1 MEVQIEKS
9 WKTILQDEFEKPYFS
24 TIVQALKQ
32 EKAKGETI
40 YPPGKLIFNAF
51 NKTPFEK
58 VKCVILGQ
66 DPYHGEGQAH
76 GLCFSVSDGV
86 KPPPSLVNI
95 FKELHD
101 DLGLPIPHSGNLEK
115 WANSGVLLLNAILT
129 VRAHEPASHSKI
141 GWEQFTDAVIRRISE
156 EKTGV
161 IFLLWGN
168 FARNKKYLIDS
179 DKHFVLEAAHP
190 SPFSANNGFFGC
202 HHFSKANEL
211 LKKQNKLPID
221 WRLE

>member
-1 MEVQIEKS
+1 MNVQIEPS
-9 WKTILQDEFEKPYFS
+9 WKAALQDEFEKPYFS
-24 TIVQALKQ
+24 AIAETLKQ
-32 EKAKGETI
+32 EKAQGETI

-76 GLCFSVSDGV
+76 GLCFSVNDGV

-95 FKELHD
+95 FKELQD
-101 DLGLPIPHSGNLEK
+101 DLGLPVPHSGNLEK
-115 WANSGVLLLNAILT
+115 WADHGVLLLNAILT
-129 VRAHEPASHSKI
+129 VRAHEPTSHSKI
-141 GWEQFTDAVIRRISE
+141 GWEQFTDAVIRKISE

-168 FARNKKYLIDS
+168 FARNKKYLIDP

-211 LKKQNKLPID
+211 LKKQNKSPVD

>member
-9 WKTILQDEFEKPYFS
+9 WKTVLQDEFEKPYFS
-24 TIVQALKQ
+24 IIVQTLKQ
-32 EKAKGETI
+32 EKAKGVTI

-95 FKELHD
+95 FKELQD
-101 DLGLPIPHSGNLEK
+101 DLGLPVPHSGNLEK
-115 WANSGVLLLNAILT
+115 WADHGVLLLNAILT

-156 EKTGV
+156 EKAGI

-202 HHFSKANEL
+202 HHFSRANEL